1 MRVGRGEELLAHAD
15 FTFFELD
22 GLGLQHGVRKVEV
35 ELVRRHVRALG
46 QVAQV
51 AHEALVHHFPVVFFV
66 HAIDF
71 TGLAFVDQVKQR
83 GERAAQTHAAAAA
96 VANVKNALHFMEH
109 FVFVVVVGV
118 FPVDRVA
125 RRRLQ
130 VAFCGHGLAS

>member
-1 MRVGRGEELLAHAD
+1 MRVGRGEEFFSRAH

-83 GERAAQTHAAAAA
+83 GKRTAQAHAAAAA
-96 VANVKNALHFMEH
+96 VADVEDALHFMEH

>member
-1 MRVGRGEELLAHAD
+1 MRVGRGEEFFSRTH

-35 ELVRRHVRALG
+35 ELVRRHIRAFG
-46 QVAQV
+46 EVAQV
-51 AHEALVHHFPVVFFV
+51 AHETLVHHFPVVFFV

-71 TGLAFVDQVKQR
+71 TGLAFVHQVKQG
-83 GERAAQTHAAAAA
+83 GERAAQAHATAAT
-96 VANVKNALHFMEH
+96 VANVKDAFHFMEH
-109 FVFVVVVGV
+109 FVFVVVVRI
-118 FPVDRVA
+118 FPVDRVS